1 MAAMEESLS
10 VHCHWKENRDFATC
24 SISNR
29 NSYYDIQFFG
39 LHNFH
44 DYKQSKSET
53 CHPED

>member
-29 NSYYDIQFFG
+29 SSYYDIQFFG